1 MQNKK
6 EIFKSRVGTK
16 INKFISNKS
25 KEGRKTKEE
34 SSMFLKVLI
43 FSNINTNV

>member
-6 EIFKSRVGTK
+6 EIFKSIIGTK
-16 INKFISNKS
+16 INKFISNKN
-25 KEGRKTKEE
+25 KEGRKTEKE

-43 FSNINTNV
+43 FSNINSI

>member
-16 INKFISNKS
+16 INKFICNKR
-25 KEGRKTKEE
+25 KEGRKTEKESE
-34 SSMFLKVLI
+34 MFIKVLI
-43 FSNINTNV
+43 FSNINSI